1 LIDVRFLNID
11 RPQDRKSDRTPATIS
26 TNYRPNPAELKDF
39 ADFSSHAIDR

>member
-1 LIDVRFLNID
+1 LIDVGFLNLD
-11 RPQDRKSDRTPATIS
+11 RPQDRKSDRTPVTIS